1 MTGSPCEMKT
11 NWAQQQANRHIYLS
25 VSQCQMHRRQSSTK
39 IFLTIYEKQSPA
51 PHNAVDPGHFV
62 ICCVAALL
70 HTSILCYC
78 FIFGLKI
85 ELLFYFMGLNSLAHM
100 RPEVCAA
107 DRFISEWFR
116 QSSAAKA
123 EKKQRGRWCFEACCF
138 TSSALT
144 ASPVIWWPSL
154 NRDGTVALTHC
165 VLSEGSEGKGC
176 VWRRWFP
183 RGWVHWICT

>member
-11 NWAQQQANRHIYLS
+11 NWAQEQPNRHIYLS

-51 PHNAVDPGHFV
+51 PHNAVYPGHLV
-62 ICCVAALL
+62 ICCVAAFL

-85 ELLFYFMGLNSLAHM
+85 ELLFYFMGLNSLAQL

-107 DRFISEWFR
+107 DGFISEWFR

-123 EKKQRGRWCFEACCF
+123 EKRQRGTWCFEACC
-138 TSSALT
+138 SIWSA
-144 ASPVIWWPSL
+144 PRSL
-154 NRDGTVALTHC
+154 AIHLVAFSNRAGTVELRRC
-165 VLSEGSEGKGC
+165 VFSVGCDGKGYA
-176 VWRRWFP
+176 WLRWFP
-183 RGWVHWICT
+183 RRKVRWICT